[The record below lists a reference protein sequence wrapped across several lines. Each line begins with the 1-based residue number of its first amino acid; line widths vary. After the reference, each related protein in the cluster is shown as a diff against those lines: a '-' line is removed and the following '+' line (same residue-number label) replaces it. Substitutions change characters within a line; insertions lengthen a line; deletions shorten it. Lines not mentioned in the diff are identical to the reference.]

1 MLAYAAKAHG
11 REHAFASGSADSI
24 RRWLLPQGRFMQR
37 LGGHDTIINALA
49 TNEDDV
55 LVSGGDDGTMHFWD
69 WQSGTCFQKLKVP
82 VQPGSLDVEAGIYA
96 MSFDQSGSR
105 LLTCEADK
113 TIKFWKE
120 DSEATPETHPVPSP
134 GALSSSSRA
143 GEW

>member
-1 MLAYAAKAHG
+1 MKMMC
-11 REHAFASGSADSI
+11 
-24 RRWLLPQGRFMQR
+24 W
-37 LGGHDTIINALA
+37 
-49 TNEDDV
+49 
-55 LVSGGDDGTMHFWD
+55 SGGDDGTMHFWD
-69 WQSGTCFQKLKVP
+69 WQSGACFQKLKVP